1 MKTLKKMMA
10 LAIAMVM
17 MLSMS
22 ISVFATSGDPTT
34 TDPAPAATNNKTITV
49 ADGDTHVYE
58 AYQIFTA
65 DEADGVLSNVHWGA
79 NGTGTVGELVP
90 KATLDAI
97 AAITGTDTEKAA
109 ALSAYATLSNPFV
122 AEIKAGSPA
131 TVAPGYYLIKDKTG
145 VTLEDGDEYSL
156 YIVEVAQ
163 NVTITRKASNT
174 EAHKTVDDVNDSDTT
189 ATADNGQKQT
199 SSDYDIGD
207 EVPYHLTATLSEK
220 VEQYK
225 KYHITFV
232 DTLEAGKFDAISAL
246 DIKMDGAA
254 IAATDD
260 YTVEIT
266 GDDAATEAGF
276 TVTIEWTPKD
286 GKTLASLNG
295 AEVTIDFT
303 ATLGEGAAIGE
314 EGNKNTFQ
322 LKYSNNPNDTDGS
335 DEGETPEEEVIT
347 FTYKVVVDK
356 FDDKN
361 QPLENAGFTLYK
373 VSKADA
379 EAGVTGADAKAKN
392 EAWAAKQIKTWTTT
406 AEAGATAGKNN
417 RFSFEGIDDGYY
429 VLCETTTPAGY
440 NTLDPQ
446 VFKVTATHGGTDNK
460 GITLDTLSGDKVSG
474 DITFTATKADGAL
487 STNVTNN
494 KGGTLPETGGI
505 GTTIFYILGA
515 ILVLGAGIVLV
526 TRRRMSAN

>member
-1 MKTLKKMMA
+1 MKKFKKIMA
-10 LAIAMVM
+10 LVIAMVM
-17 MLSMS
+17 VLSMS
-22 ISVFATSGDPTT
+22 MAVFADGQTA

-79 NGTGTVGELVP
+79 NGTGTVGDLVP
-90 KATLDAI
+90 KTTLDTI
-97 AAITGTDTEKAA
+97 AAITGSDTDKAT
-109 ALSAYATLSNPFV
+109 ALSAYANLTSAPHV

-131 TVAPGYYLIKDKTG
+131 SVAPGYYLIKDKTG
-145 VTLEDGDEYSL
+145 VKLEDGDEYSL

-163 NVTITRKASNT
+163 DVTITRKASNT
-174 EAHKTVDDVNDSDTT
+174 EAHKTIDDVNDSDTT
-189 ATADNGQKQT
+189 ATADNGKKQT

-246 DIKMDGAA
+246 TIKMGGQN
-254 IAATDD
+254 IAETDD
-260 YTVEIT
+260 YTVSIT
-266 GDDAATEAGF
+266 GANAATKAGF

-303 ATLGEGAAIGE
+303 ATLGKDAAIGE
-314 EGNKNTFQ
+314 EGNKNTFK

-356 FDDKN
+356 FDDNN

-392 EAWAAKQIKTWTTT
+392 AAWAAKQIKTWTTT

-417 RFSFEGIDDGYY
+417 RFSFKGIDDGYY

-460 GITLDTLSGDKVSG
+460 GITLDSLSGDKVSG
-474 DITFTATKADGAL
+474 DITFTATTADGAL

-494 KGGTLPETGGI
+494 KGATLPETGGI
-505 GTTIFYILGA
+505 GTTIFYILGTV
-515 ILVLGAGIVLV
+515 LVIGAGVLLV